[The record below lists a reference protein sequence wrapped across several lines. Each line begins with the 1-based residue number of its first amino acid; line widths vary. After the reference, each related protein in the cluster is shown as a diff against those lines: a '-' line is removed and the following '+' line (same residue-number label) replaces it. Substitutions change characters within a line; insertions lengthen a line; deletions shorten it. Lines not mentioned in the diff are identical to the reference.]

1 MDRAAI
7 FLLFFLFNV
16 PINLRWSL
24 SNFGNGIPLPT
35 SVYGDGF
42 AWLDSSPIPRFAARR
57 WFLLFWKTVLQT
69 LNAPLLNE
77 VLCPTEV
84 LACLANHGF
93 EDSQVTADG
102 HVSLWAVGRER
113 ALRREGAGARS
124 ALLPT
129 SGNRRW
135 RLLRGGTDLASS
147 PSCGEPPSG
156 KKHDGWVTLPGQ
168 CSCPTFQDVSWIFLL
183 PFFFFFSL
191 GTFLLHSRGRVS
203 CVIFVGF
210 GQCVESLLR
219 ISFQQWTSL
228 MIYFEYLFN
237 LKMPFPSFFWQRVC
251 NGSHSQLSPEPRLT
265 SGLHKLEVYKIQ

>member
-1 MDRAAI
+1 MHHCSMKSY
-7 FLLFFLFNV
+7 V
-16 PINLRWSL
+16 PLKCWRVLQIVGL
-24 SNFGNGIPLPT
+24 
-35 SVYGDGF
+35 
-42 AWLDSSPIPRFAARR
+42 
-57 WFLLFWKTVLQT
+57 KTVKWQLMDT
-69 LNAPLLNE
+69 SHCELW
-77 VLCPTEV
+77 
-84 LACLANHGF
+84 GG
-93 EDSQVTADG
+93 SG
-102 HVSLWAVGRER
+102 HCRG
-113 ALRREGAGARS
+113 REGAGARS

-135 RLLRGGTDLASS
+135 RLLHGGTDLASS

-168 CSCPTFQDVSWIFLL
+168 CSCPTFQDVSWIFSL

-191 GTFLLHSRGRVS
+191 GTFSLHSRGRVS

-228 MIYFEYLFN
+228 MIYSEYLFS

-251 NGSHSQLSPEPRLT
+251 SGSRSQLSPELCLA